1 MKQGIY
7 AIYDRIAEESGPVWA
22 ARNDAVA
29 VRNAQYQLRNARAD
43 EYRLYCLGSYDSEAV
58 AIKALD
64 VTREVVLSQVVEITA
79 GTAVQGSTEEKSG
92 RARSPEE

>member
-64 VTREVVLSQVVEITA
+64 VTREVVLSLVVDLPA
-79 GTAVQGSTEEKSG
+79 GTAVHDSKDSGAGVSGSKEK
-92 RARSPEE
+92 